1 MRFGSHVSTA
11 GKLYESVDRAA
22 AIGCQAMQIF
32 SNNPRTWRPDNWS
45 GDDVAEFNQRR
56 EAACIRPLALH
67 LPYLVNLASPNDRVF
82 TESVACLKAAAG
94 TARRLRA
101 DFLVVHTGSH
111 LGAGRGNGLAR
122 VTRGLAEVLSADFG
136 ATKLL
141 LENTS
146 GSGHNLGSKLEDI
159 AGIIG
164 SCYDDPRLCLC
175 LDLCHAYAAGYDLA
189 SATGLE
195 DFAAEL
201 GQRLGPGRLL
211 LVHAN
216 DSKGELGSRL
226 DRHEHIGKG
235 HIGVDGFRRIL
246 HHPVFQEL
254 TFIIETPK
262 HEAGEDTEN
271 LRVLQELAYQSG

>member
-11 GKLYESVDRAA
+11 GKLYEAVDRAA

-45 GDDVAEFNQRR
+45 DDDVAEFNRRR
-56 EAACIRPLALH
+56 EAADIQPLALH

-82 TESVACLKAAAG
+82 TESVACLKAAFG
-94 TARRLRA
+94 TAGRLRA

-111 LGAGRGNGLAR
+111 LGSGRGEGLAR
-122 VTRGLAEVLSADFG
+122 IRRGLAEVLGVDSGD
-136 ATKLL
+136 TKLL

-146 GSGHNLGSKLEDI
+146 GSGHNLGAHLSDI
-159 AGIIG
+159 AEIVH
-164 SCYDDPRLCLC
+164 SCYDDPRLGLC

-189 SATGLE
+189 SAIGLKG
-195 DFAAEL
+195 FADEL
-201 GQRLGPGRLL
+201 ERTLTRGRLL

-246 HHPVFQEL
+246 HHDVFREL

-262 HEAGEDTEN
+262 HETGEDAGN
-271 LRVLQELAYQSG
+271 LAVLRELAPE